1 MTFQQKKFLEELY
14 QENFNRI
21 MMYIQVR
28 VKEVETAKDIAQ
40 DTFYEAVRQIE
51 TVMSHEKPAAWLT
64 QVARN
69 KVCAYMRFCQRWLRP
84 LLSLDSE
91 LPEAFSAV
99 EEDGYRKID
108 NGYSDLEKIIQ
119 ENLTEQERYL
129 LKQIVVNRVGYLRM
143 AKELN
148 ISLSMVEK
156 RMAKIRATLLSYY
169 PEFKKK
175 K

>member
-1 MTFQQKKFLEELY
+1 MTPQQQEFFEELY
-14 QENFNRI
+14 RNNFNRI
-21 MMYIQVR
+21 MMYINIR
-28 VKEVETAKDIAQ
+28 IKEVETAKDIAQ
-40 DTFYEAVRQIE
+40 DTFYEAAKQIE

-84 LLSLDSE
+84 LLSLDFE

-108 NGYSDLEKIIQ
+108 NGYSDLAKIIQ

-129 LKQIVVNRVGYLRM
+129 LKQIVVNRVGYLQM
-143 AKELN
+143 AKKLN

-156 RMAKIRATLLSYY
+156 RMAKIRTTLLSYY
-169 PEFKKK
+169 PEFKKNK
-175 K
+175 

>member
-1 MTFQQKKFLEELY
+1 MTPQQQEFFEELY
-14 QENFNRI
+14 RNNFNRI
-21 MMYIQVR
+21 ITYINIR
-28 VKEVETAKDIAQ
+28 IKEVETAKDIAQ

-69 KVCAYMRFCQRWLRP
+69 KIYAYMRFCQRWLCP
-84 LLSLDSE
+84 LLSLDYE
-91 LPEAFSAV
+91 FPEAFSAV

-108 NGYSDLEKIIQ
+108 NGYSDLAKIIQ

-129 LKQIVVNRVGYLRM
+129 LKQIVVNRVGYLQM
-143 AKELN
+143 AKKLN

-169 PEFKKK
+169 PEFKRKK
-175 K
+175 